1 MRLCSLA
8 LILCAGLSAAH
19 GSRILCLFG
28 VSGKSH
34 NNFFSSLTRE
44 LANRGHDLTVLTS
57 YPTNKT
63 SANYKEIAVDV
74 MDKVGAVFSPFTHTE
89 ENFFSQFGSI
99 IKIFVQTCPYVL
111 QTPQVKPLLNEKFDL
126 VFISMFFNQ
135 CFLPFGYL
143 NGAPVIAISPGG
155 SFGMGMD
162 MENPEPTSYV
172 PSVFLPFTSKMT
184 FTERV
189 ANTVMTQLISALGT
203 YYLKPHMHQAAKEF
217 FGPNIPTIEEMEKN
231 ISLVIYNNHFSLNSP
246 RPLNPGI
253 IEAGGMHI
261 KEKNEKLSKDL
272 QDFMDGAKDGV
283 IYFSMGSV
291 VQGSQ
296 MPKDKLN
303 ALLEA
308 FTELPQRVIFKW
320 ETDEMPDRPKNVKIG
335 KWLPQQA
342 ILAHPNIRL
351 FITHGGLLSTQEA
364 AYHGVPLVGIPF
376 FGDQQLNVAK
386 SARMGFAVGLDFT
399 TLSKQSVLQAIKT
412 VVDNPSFLKNAQDL
426 KRRVRDQQDKP
437 LDRALFWTEYVLR
450 HNGAPHLR
458 TAATDMRWWQVHLI
472 DVYGAIFTFIFAVLL
487 FDYYLIKWCCCRS
500 KNKPGKLGNSARI
513 LGLFPFSG
521 PSHNHVF
528 SALTTALHDRG
539 HDLTVVTAYPLKNAP
554 NIGYRQIDV
563 KPIRDFFESFD
574 VYEYSGQSTFG
585 RLWSMWYSFSHN
597 CPLAAEMPEVRQLLK
612 EKFDLVLVSTFFNE
626 CLIPF
631 AKHNKAPLVMVS
643 SLGSLG
649 FGMGINNP
657 EPSSFVPSVFLPF
670 TDHMSFSE
678 RMVNFFATL
687 FVDLCKYFR
696 HYPKM
701 DAAAKALF
709 GPDTPSVMEL
719 ETDTSLIIL
728 NSHPSLSYPKPLL
741 PNVIEAGGMHI
752 REDNETLPEDLKQ
765 FMDDA
770 EHGVIY
776 FSMGSTL
783 KGNKM
788 PRSKVDILVSA
799 FAELPQRVIWKWESE
814 SLPGKP
820 DNVKISEWLPQQAIL
835 AHPNL
840 KVFFTHGGLLS
851 TQESAYFGV
860 PLIGMPMLGDQMLNV
875 ERSEKLGYAVGIDF
889 KTLTKESVMKA
900 IRTVLDNESYK
911 LNAEKLKTRFRDQP
925 EMPLERAIYWTEFVL
940 KHNGAPHLQSQ
951 AAKLSWYQLYMLD
964 VWALLFILITFGLW
978 TDYLFIKSLFKSP
991 KKVKTS

>member
-19 GSRILCLFG
+19 GARILCLFG

-34 NNFFSSLTRE
+34 NNFFSALTRE

-143 NGAPVIAISPGG
+143 NGAPVITISPGG

-172 PSVFLPFTSKMT
+172 PSIFLPFTSKMT

-189 ANTVMTQLISALGT
+189 ANTVITQLISALGT

-303 ALLEA
+303 ALLGA
-308 FTELPQRVIFKW
+308 FSDLPQRVIFKW
-320 ETDEMPDRPKNVKIG
+320 ETDEMPGRPKNVKIG

-386 SARMGFAVGLDFT
+386 SARMGFAVGLDFN

-412 VVDNPSFLKNAQDL
+412 VVNNPSFLKNAQDL
-426 KRRVRDQQDKP
+426 KRRVRDQPDKP

-500 KNKPGKLGNSARI
+500 KNKPGKAGTSKSAHK
-513 LGLFPFSG
+513 G
-521 PSHNHVF
+521 
-528 SALTTALHDRG
+528 
-539 HDLTVVTAYPLKNAP
+539 K
-554 NIGYRQIDV
+554 
-563 KPIRDFFESFD
+563 KK
-574 VYEYSGQSTFG
+574 
-585 RLWSMWYSFSHN
+585 
-597 CPLAAEMPEVRQLLK
+597 AE
-612 EKFDLVLVSTFFNE
+612 
-626 CLIPF
+626 
-631 AKHNKAPLVMVS
+631 
-643 SLGSLG
+643 
-649 FGMGINNP
+649 
-657 EPSSFVPSVFLPF
+657 
-670 TDHMSFSE
+670 
-678 RMVNFFATL
+678 
-687 FVDLCKYFR
+687 
-696 HYPKM
+696 
-701 DAAAKALF
+701 
-709 GPDTPSVMEL
+709 
-719 ETDTSLIIL
+719 
-728 NSHPSLSYPKPLL
+728 
-741 PNVIEAGGMHI
+741 
-752 REDNETLPEDLKQ
+752 
-765 FMDDA
+765 
-770 EHGVIY
+770 
-776 FSMGSTL
+776 
-783 KGNKM
+783 
-788 PRSKVDILVSA
+788 
-799 FAELPQRVIWKWESE
+799 
-814 SLPGKP
+814 
-820 DNVKISEWLPQQAIL
+820 
-835 AHPNL
+835 
-840 KVFFTHGGLLS
+840 
-851 TQESAYFGV
+851 
-860 PLIGMPMLGDQMLNV
+860 
-875 ERSEKLGYAVGIDF
+875 
-889 KTLTKESVMKA
+889 
-900 IRTVLDNESYK
+900 
-911 LNAEKLKTRFRDQP
+911 
-925 EMPLERAIYWTEFVL
+925 
-940 KHNGAPHLQSQ
+940 
-951 AAKLSWYQLYMLD
+951 
-964 VWALLFILITFGLW
+964 
-978 TDYLFIKSLFKSP
+978 
-991 KKVKTS
+991 